1 MFKHIFLT
9 GFMGSGK
16 TTIAKKIAQRI
27 KRPFYDCD
35 QEIEK
40 KISCSIPE
48 IFEYQGE
55 QQFRIY
61 EQGVLTELAE
71 RDQPAVIALGGGALL
86 TERNLETVKL
96 HGRLIYLKTHPDQI
110 WQRVR
115 FNRNRPLLGRSQKF
129 LSKEEFDQK
138 IPSLMADREKG
149 YLQAD
154 MVIDCGQKKADT
166 IAELIINRLQLG
178 NEKSQGYVQG
188 TLKSGR

>member
-16 TTIAKKIAQRI
+16 TTIGKKIARRM
-27 KRPFYDCD
+27 KWSFYDCD

-40 KISCSIPE
+40 KTGCSIPE
-48 IFEYQGE
+48 IFKYEGE

-61 EQGVLTELAE
+61 EQGIIAELAE

-86 TERNLETVKL
+86 NERNLQTVKQ

-115 FNRNRPLLGRSQKF
+115 LNHNRPLLSGDRKF

-154 MVIDCGQKKADT
+154 VVIDCGLEKADR
-166 IAELIINRLQLG
+166 IAEQIIDRLRLG
-178 NEKSQGYVQG
+178 DHKLQD
-188 TLKSGR
+188 